1 MKAAISFTLYK
12 DFSKYIILEGWNA
25 DYSKAIEE
33 LNKYVKKLVD
43 NDDLAITYDGKPTE
57 IILPIEE
64 NNCGNIF
71 GEKPCPFWESVE
83 IWCKFPYAH
92 PSDFMHDKLSVEKC
106 PPCWDAERSVW

>member
-12 DFSKYIILEGWNA
+12 DFSKYVILEGWNA

-43 NDDLAITYDGKPTE
+43 NDDLVITYDGKPTE

-83 IWCKFPYAH
+83 IWCKISYAH
-92 PSDFMHDKLSVEKC
+92 SSDFMYDKLSVEKC
-106 PPCWDAERSVW
+106 PPCWDAERTVW